1 MASEWELKQA
11 AIDALH
17 AMLRSHKPRKF
28 SNAKA
33 EIALGVLEE
42 MREAKEQK
50 IAPLRDFVQD
60 IQTAAAAEVA
70 ISRAMRGIKDKDED

>member
-1 MASEWELKQA
+1 MPSEWDLKQA

-17 AMLRSHKPRKF
+17 AMLRTRNPRKF

-42 MREAKEQK
+42 MREAKMDRQPPEWVQQMIAEEALEQEREK
-50 IAPLRDFVQD
+50 KR
-60 IQTAAAAEVA
+60 
-70 ISRAMRGIKDKDED
+70 KD

>member
-1 MASEWELKQA
+1 MATEWDLKQA

-17 AMLRSHKPRKF
+17 AMLRGRNPKKF

-42 MREAKEQK
+42 MREAQMDRKPPEWVQQMLAEEALEQERERK
-50 IAPLRDFVQD
+50 R
-60 IQTAAAAEVA
+60 
-70 ISRAMRGIKDKDED
+70 KD

>member
-11 AIDALH
+11 AINALH
-17 AMLRSHKPRKF
+17 GMLRSHKPRKF

-42 MREAKEQK
+42 MREAQMDRKPPEWVQQMLAEEALEQERERK
-50 IAPLRDFVQD
+50 R
-60 IQTAAAAEVA
+60 
-70 ISRAMRGIKDKDED
+70 KD